1 MVRSVS
7 EDKLYDTIEFN
18 EFLQVGFDRKRSER
32 DSELF
37 PALLQHNFFMLMVM
51 LIITTTIIATTIIAT
66 SMMATRNTCA
76 DDEQATDLML
86 LMSTITITKKTS
98 PPAS

>member
-37 PALLQHNFFMLMVM
+37 PALLQHNLFMLMVM
-51 LIITTTIIATTIIAT
+51 LIITTTIIAT

-76 DDEQATDLML
+76 DDEQATV
-86 LMSTITITKKTS
+86 
-98 PPAS
+98 

>member
-1 MVRSVS
+1 MS
-7 EDKLYDTIEFN
+7 EDKLYDPIEFN

-51 LIITTTIIATTIIAT
+51 LIITTTTIIAT
-66 SMMATRNTCA
+66 STMATRNTCA
-76 DDEQATDLML
+76 DDEQATV
-86 LMSTITITKKTS
+86 
-98 PPAS
+98 